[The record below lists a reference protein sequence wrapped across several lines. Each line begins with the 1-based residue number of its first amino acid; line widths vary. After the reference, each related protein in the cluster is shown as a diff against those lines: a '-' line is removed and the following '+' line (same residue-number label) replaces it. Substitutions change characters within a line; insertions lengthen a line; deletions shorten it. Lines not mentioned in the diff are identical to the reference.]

1 MTIKEL
7 LNHAIEGEY
16 IDLQA
21 LIMFLVL
28 EKKVLDFDQ
37 NINELDLYFLE
48 KHRKRMNSLITEYK
62 TKMNIQPKETIYEV
76 QSNNKTYL
84 VKAKTNNELESTC
97 FLKGIKIVS
106 YRPCLL
112 DELFIEDG
120 KEKTVRQLRE
130 SNQTILG
137 GY

>member
-7 LNHAIEGEY
+7 LNHAIDNEY

-21 LIMFLVL
+21 LIMFLVF
-28 EKKVLDFDQ
+28 EKKVLDFEQD
-37 NINELDLYFLE
+37 ISELNLYFLE
-48 KHRKRMNSLITEYK
+48 KHRQRMNALITEYK
-62 TKMNIQPKETIYEV
+62 AKMNIQPKETIYEV
-76 QSNNKTYL
+76 RSNNKTYL
-84 VKAKTNNELESTC
+84 IKAKTNNELESTC

-112 DELFIEDG
+112 NELFIENG

-130 SNQTILG
+130 SKQTILG
-137 GY
+137 FY